1 MRSVSFPLDFQR
13 CHRRKAGFLAAAVFS
28 AFSWCVSAC
37 ESTYPAAAKQQASDA
52 APLKQVKAVAVT
64 HIPVERAVSVLG
76 SLTAYDHATLSTKI
90 PGRLAQITVDFGS
103 PVEQGQLLARV
114 EPRDYQLQVQ
124 QAEAA
129 LAQARVLLGLAP
141 TTTDERVDPE
151 QTGTV
156 RQARALLG
164 EAQKTRDRLA
174 TLVAKG
180 FSAKSAFDA
189 AEATLLVAQS
199 RYQDAL
205 EEIRARQA
213 LLLQRRSELDIAR
226 QRLADTAIRAPFD
239 GVVQEKHASIGE
251 YLAASAPVATVVR
264 MDPLRLRAEVPER
277 AAHQVQA
284 GQKVRVIVEGLERV
298 HEGVVMRLGPT
309 IDTQNRM
316 LTIEADVKNS
326 GDLRPG
332 AFARV
337 EIVTDGTAMALVV
350 PSRAVT
356 TFAGLEKVWRVQEGK
371 AEEKPITT
379 GQRTGEWTE
388 VLSGISVGDLV
399 ILDPINLRSGQTV
412 SVVQ

>member
-1 MRSVSFPLDFQR
+1 M
-13 CHRRKAGFLAAAVFS
+13 AAAVFA
-28 AFSWCVSAC
+28 AFSWCISAC
-37 ESTYPAAAKQQASDA
+37 ESTYPAAAKQQASETT
-52 APLKQVKAVAVT
+52 PLKQVKAVAVT
-64 HIPVERAVSVLG
+64 HLPVERAVSVLG
-76 SLTAYDHATLSTKI
+76 SLAAYDHATLSTKI

-103 PVEQGQLLARV
+103 PVEQGQLLAQV

-129 LAQARVLLGLAP
+129 LVQARVLLGLAP
-141 TTTDERVDPE
+141 TTTDERVDLE

-156 RQARALLG
+156 RQARALLD

-174 TLVAKG
+174 TLVEKG

-189 AEATLLVAQS
+189 AEAALHVAQS

-226 QRLADTAIRAPFD
+226 QRLADTIIRAPFD

-277 AAHQVQA
+277 AAQQVQA
-284 GQKVRVIVEGLERV
+284 GQKVRVMVEGVARV

-337 EIVTDGTAMALVV
+337 EIITDGTAMALVV
-350 PSRAVT
+350 PSRAIT
-356 TFAGLEKVWRVQEGK
+356 TFAGLEKVWRVHEGK

-388 VLSGISVGDLV
+388 VLSGVNVGDLV
-399 ILDPINLRSGQTV
+399 ILDPANLRSGQTV